1 MPDAKPEPEPDDQDE
16 TGDEVSGDDVDI
28 DGLKARGDVDGL
40 LALAKA
46 YRGGSA
52 PGGRD
57 MSRCLEA
64 YRAAAE
70 LGSGDAEHAVAL
82 FCMSGGVVP
91 QDLKEGA
98 TRLRAAAEK
107 GSVAA
112 KVYLGNLYELGI
124 HYRAD
129 AEKADVW
136 YKSAARGARVEFEP
150 GGDDYARELAELG
163 CVRYVLALVATDAV
177 VEDEKARLLQRARA
191 HGYGLRM
198 KEETGPAEAD
208 RPTLLDSLQQTD
220 PTGSVATGATASE
233 PQRRERQRAT
243 TTPDTKSARAAQ
255 ARENGPS
262 QTALGLG
269 AFAYAVLFTTAG
281 LGAAYAAM
289 LGARELVAHGTLLPG
304 LGTRAHLVF
313 PLVLAIVGVMPALL
327 VYRFGAWFKALLIAA
342 LLGGI
347 GWVAWGMGQVIH
359 SARPV
364 QAIAFG
370 LAGLLAGLLVLGL
383 LGGTKRQP
391 ARRRRPPTG

>member
-1 MPDAKPEPEPDDQDE
+1 
-16 TGDEVSGDDVDI
+16 
-28 DGLKARGDVDGL
+28 
-40 LALAKA
+40 
-46 YRGGSA
+46 
-52 PGGRD
+52 GRD

-150 GGDDYARELAELG
+150 GGDDYTRELAELG
-163 CVRYVLALVATDAV
+163 CVRHVLALVETDAV
-177 VEDEKARLLQRARA
+177 AGDEKARLLQRARA

-220 PTGSVATGATASE
+220 PTGSGAASE
-233 PQRRERQRAT
+233 PERRERQRAT

-255 ARENGPS
+255 AGKNGPS

-269 AFAYAVLFTTAG
+269 AFGYALLFTTAG

-289 LGARELVAHGTLLPG
+289 LGARELVAHGTPLPG
-304 LGTRAHLVF
+304 LGTRTHLVF

-342 LLGGI
+342 MFGGI

-359 SARPV
+359 THRPV
-364 QAIAFG
+364 QTIAFG

-391 ARRRRPPTG
+391 PRLRRPPTG